1 MGCTAGG
8 GRFVIILYIPGLGG
22 RSHAQP
28 RQIKVSAEKSNLG
41 RGGGARTRLILQ
53 PIYEDNIKDVGIEPP
68 CRPASNTLPALG

>member
-41 RGGGARTRLILQ
+41 QWGGGVFFYNLYMKI
-53 PIYEDNIKDVGIEPP
+53 
-68 CRPASNTLPALG
+68 TLKM